1 MFVIIAHCISFLMRL
16 VMALYIV
23 KLKETCN
30 FRFNVLFTIKAI
42 NCMSRA
48 SLLRGGSTGRFA
60 CESRYRTGYLHEAQW
75 MVRPRRST
83 TVSIANLGGFFYL
96 LDLRPATR
104 PTAHINTIPSIK
116 SAAIVTIK
124 LDSELLA
131 GFKNGY
137 GYQPV
142 RAPRIIV

>member
-1 MFVIIAHCISFLMRL
+1 MQSQVQCNTYTLKPLIACLGPRYCGA
-16 VMALYIV
+16 VPPD
-23 KLKETCN
+23 
-30 FRFNVLFTIKAI
+30 VLLI
-42 NCMSRA
+42 
-48 SLLRGGSTGRFA
+48 
-60 CESRYRTGYLHEAQW
+60 ESRYRTGYLHEAQW

-83 TVSIANLGGFFYL
+83 TVSIANLNGFFYL

-104 PTAHINTIPSIK
+104 PTAHINTTPSTK

-142 RAPRIIV
+142 WAPRIIV